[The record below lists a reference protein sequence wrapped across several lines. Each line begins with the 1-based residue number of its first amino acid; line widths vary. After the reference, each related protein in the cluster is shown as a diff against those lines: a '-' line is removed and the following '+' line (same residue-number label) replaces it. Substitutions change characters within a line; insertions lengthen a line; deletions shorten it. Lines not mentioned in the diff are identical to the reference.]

1 MVQVYVIL
9 ILRGMRKLSTT
20 PSKIRN
26 EVEVALKEV
35 LAVEE
40 IPSEYQ

>member
-1 MVQVYVIL
+1 MVQVYVLL

-40 IPSEYQ
+40 IPNEYR